1 MVREKPFYQLW
12 EREPRRLSWRIL
24 WYQHRF
30 AVLLGI
36 AVAVGILLGG
46 LASHPWSHI
55 IGTLILLDLV
65 AVRESARWGGHQAV
79 VLVVMHVFGLLA
91 IGVGNAFMVDT
102 TVGVYLVFLILLLVF
117 PRRDKW
123 QR

>member
-36 AVAVGILLGG
+36 AVAAGILLGG
-46 LASHPWSHI
+46 IVSHPWSHI
-55 IGTLILLDLV
+55 ICTLILLDLV
-65 AVRESARWGGHQAV
+65 AVRAPARWGGHQAV
-79 VLVVMHVFGLLA
+79 ALVLMHAFGLLA
-91 IGVGNAFMVDT
+91 IAVGNAFVEET
-102 TVGVYLVFLILLLVF
+102 TVGVYLLFFILLLIF
-117 PRRDKW
+117 PRRDKG
-123 QR
+123 